1 MRLIRHMIMPAFS
14 LCLALALSG
23 EIPVFAALGA
33 PSATVEYDREKLN
46 AAHRSEIRAGY
57 TVHIL
62 EGPGATVREYASPAG
77 VIFGLAWNHQTGL
90 LDLQGLFGPYYA
102 EYTQALA
109 DQSPPH
115 RRAHRMTTDHLVIER
130 GGRMGAVWGRA
141 WVLPLLPP
149 GISEDHIQ

>member
-1 MRLIRHMIMPAFS
+1 MRVICITLLLR
-14 LCLALALSG
+14 LCLFQSLFL
-23 EIPVFAALGA
+23 EPPVFAALGA
-33 PSATVEYDREKLN
+33 PSATVEQDREKLN
-46 AAHRSEIRAGY
+46 AAHRTEPRAGY

-62 EGPGATVREYASPAG
+62 EGPGTTVREYASPAG
-77 VIFGLAWNHQTGL
+77 VVFGLAWNHQAGL
-90 LDLQGLFGPYYA
+90 LDLQGLFGPYYE
-102 EYTQALA
+102 EYSRALA

-115 RRAHRMTTDHLVIER
+115 RRAHRIRTDHLVIER

>member
-1 MRLIRHMIMPAFS
+1 MRVIRCTMAAVIT
-14 LCLALALSG
+14 LCLVLPLCRGTPA
-23 EIPVFAALGA
+23 FAALGA
-33 PSATVEYDREKLN
+33 PSATVEQDREKLN
-46 AAHRSEIRAGY
+46 AAHRTEPRAGY

-62 EGPGATVREYASPAG
+62 EGPGTTVRQYASPAG
-77 VIFGLAWNHQTGL
+77 IIFGLAWNHQTGL

-102 EYTQALA
+102 EYAQALA